1 MDHSEAVRQM
11 ATERYLLDELTPD
24 LREAFEEHLFDCS
37 ECALDL
43 RAGAAFVREVKV
55 QLPELTSDLPAPG
68 SSAFRKPKVREGG
81 RFWWWRPS
89 LAAPAFAALLI
100 LVGYQN
106 LVSFPALLTTANQP
120 RLLPSV
126 PLLGATR
133 GGLPLTVTADCR
145 HGVALPIDLAQR
157 PGIADYASFSFEL
170 SDPQGKLVWRG
181 AGAPS
186 GQQLSLVI
194 PGAMLRNGI
203 YTLAVSGIAPNGER
217 TAIDRF
223 VFDLRLNN

>member
-43 RAGAAFVREVKV
+43 RVGVAFVREAKV
-55 QLPELTSDLPAPG
+55 QLPELTSDMPAP
-68 SSAFRKPKVREGG
+68 SSTAFRKSKVGEDGWL
-81 RFWWWRPS
+81 WWWRPS
-89 LAAPAFAALLI
+89 LATPAFATLLI
-100 LVGYQN
+100 LIGYQN
-106 LVSFPALLTTANQP
+106 LVSFPALRAAANQP
-120 RLLPSV
+120 RLLPSA

-133 GGLPLTVTADCR
+133 GGLPLTVAADR
-145 HGVALPIDLAQR
+145 KHGVALPIDLAQQ

-170 SDPQGKLVWRG
+170 SDPQGKLVWSG
-181 AGAPS
+181 VGAPS
-186 GQQLSLVI
+186 GQQLSLII

-203 YTLAVSGIAPNGER
+203 YTLAVSGVAPNGKR
-217 TAIDRF
+217 TAIDRY
-223 VFDLRLNN
+223 VFDFRLNN